1 VAASKHLFPLV
12 IVIVN
17 QVSDRLNSCAD
28 EFPPFEVIN
37 PAGYSSLLIAC
48 DHADNRIPDHLA
60 GLGLDSEY
68 LERHI
73 AYDIGAMQ
81 VAKRLSVI
89 FDAPLLLATC
99 SRLVIDLNRHLD
111 DPSSIIEESDGVL
124 IPGNLNLND
133 EMRNDRI
140 ENYFNPYHRQ
150 YQEMVTGQISKHQ
163 RPIIL
168 SVHSFTPT
176 MNGRARP
183 WEIGVLWDQDEVL
196 AMQLIESLE
205 KVTGFNIGN
214 NKPYHA
220 TDPHGYAQV
229 THAHERGV
237 EFALLEIRQ
246 DLISDC
252 DGQEKM
258 SALVH
263 DSVAPIVT

>member
-1 VAASKHLFPLV
+1 M
-12 IVIVN
+12 
-17 QVSDRLNSCAD
+17 SDYPDSCAD

-37 PAGYSSLLIAC
+37 PAGSSSFLIAC
-48 DHADNRIPDHLA
+48 DHADNRIPDYLA

-68 LERHI
+68 RERHI
-73 AYDIGAMQ
+73 AYDIGAVQ
-81 VAKRLSVI
+81 VAKILAEV

-99 SRLVIDLNRHLD
+99 SRLVIDLNRHLH
-111 DPSSIIEESDGVL
+111 DPSSIIEESDGVI

-133 EMRNDRI
+133 EMRNYRI
-140 ENYFNPYHRQ
+140 EKHFDPYHKQ
-150 YQEMVTGQISKHQ
+150 YQEMVTEQISKHE
-163 RPIIL
+163 RPTIL

-183 WEIGVLWDQDEVL
+183 WEIGVLWDQDEIL
-196 AMQLIESLE
+196 ANQLIESLE

-229 THAHERGV
+229 IHAHERGV

-252 DGQEKM
+252 DGQEKI
-258 SALVH
+258 SRLVY
-263 DSVAPIVT
+263 DSVAPILA

>member
-1 VAASKHLFPLV
+1 
-12 IVIVN
+12 
-17 QVSDRLNSCAD
+17 VSDYPDSCAE

-37 PAGYSSLLIAC
+37 PTGSSSLLIAC
-48 DHADNRIPDHLA
+48 DHADNRIPGHLA
-60 GLGLDSEY
+60 GLGLDAEY

-81 VAKRLSVI
+81 VAKRLSDV

-99 SRLVIDLNRHLD
+99 SRLVIDLNRHLH
-111 DPSSIIEESDGVL
+111 DPSSILEESDGVV

-133 EMRNDRI
+133 EMRNYRI
-140 ENYFNPYHRQ
+140 ERYFDPYHMQ
-150 YQEMVTGQISKHQ
+150 YQEMVTGQIAKHE

-196 AMQLIESLE
+196 AMQLIESLQ
-205 KVTGFNIGN
+205 KVTGFNIGD

-246 DLISDC
+246 DLISDS
-252 DGQEKM
+252 DGQAEI
-258 SALVH
+258 SSLVY
-263 DSVAPIVT
+263 DAVAPIVA

>member
-1 VAASKHLFPLV
+1 MSEHP
-12 IVIVN
+12 I
-17 QVSDRLNSCAD
+17 SYAD
-28 EFPPFEVIN
+28 EFLPFKVIN
-37 PAGYSSLLIAC
+37 PGGSSSLLIAC
-48 DHADNRIPDHLA
+48 DHADNHIPDHLA
-60 GLGLDSEY
+60 GLGLDSDY

-81 VAKRLSVI
+81 VARRLADI

-99 SRLVIDLNRHLD
+99 SRLVIDLNRHLH
-111 DPSSIIEESDGVL
+111 DPSSIVEESDGVI
-124 IPGNLNLND
+124 IPGNAGLD
-133 EMRNDRI
+133 EEMRNFRI
-140 ENYFNPYHRQ
+140 EKYFDPYHKQ
-150 YQEMVTGQISKHQ
+150 YQEMVTGQISNHP

-196 AMQLIESLE
+196 AKQLIESLQ
-205 KVTGFNIGN
+205 KVTGFNIGD

-229 THAHERGV
+229 IHAHERGV

-246 DLISDC
+246 DLILDC
-252 DGQEKM
+252 DGQEKI
-258 SALVH
+258 SRFVYDA
-263 DSVAPIVT
+263 VAPILV